1 MKSLDKLA
9 YEVVTQKPW
18 MISKKIEA
26 ARKWAPEEVEKIDAE
41 TLLEVAEAA
50 RRREVFEFE
59 LNKAVQVECLGEPRI
74 IDTAQGPWDVL
85 DVALPD
91 GSEHLISLGHTVLK
105 KRIAE
110 RMPLTGKK
118 LVLMALGKP
127 KGKQYFDYVVLTME
141 EYQARKK
148 KAK

>member
-18 MISKKIEA
+18 MISKTIAA

-59 LNKAVQVECLGEPRI
+59 INQPVIVECLNDPRI
-74 IDTAQGPWDVL
+74 IDTAKGPWDVL

-91 GSEHLISLGHTVLK
+91 GSEHLLSLGHTVLK

-110 RMPLTGKK
+110 RMPLTSKK
-118 LVLMALGKP
+118 LVIMALGKP
-127 KGKQYFDYVVLTME
+127 KGKKYYDYVVMTME
-141 EYQARKK
+141 EYQARTK